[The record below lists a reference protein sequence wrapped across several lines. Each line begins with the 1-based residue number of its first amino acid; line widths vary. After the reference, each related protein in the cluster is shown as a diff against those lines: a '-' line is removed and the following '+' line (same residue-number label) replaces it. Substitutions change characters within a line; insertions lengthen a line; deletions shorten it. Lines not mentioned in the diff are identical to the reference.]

1 MMIRLAIIGDPVEHS
16 FSPKVHG
23 AALSAMGIE
32 YEYERVRV
40 PVGGLAKYI
49 KYAIETQTDGFNI
62 TMPHKVDIIPYLE
75 DMDDEAKAFSSVNT
89 VCIRDGKLYGYNTD
103 AIGYELSIKDCGSGF
118 EGNRVV
124 FLGAGGVVRTLAL
137 KAAMSGAERIHIL
150 NRSKEKTAEVCDI
163 VKSRFDIEVVCNGFS
178 DKELSA
184 ACREADLLINATPL
198 GMSGCP
204 QYENLDFLE
213 NLPQHAF
220 VSDLIYNPD
229 TTEFL
234 KRAAELGH
242 NTLNGTGM
250 LIYQALA
257 AEEHYL
263 NRKIDMKKLYK
274 EIRMQI
280 K

>member
-1 MMIRLAIIGDPVEHS
+1 MIRLAIIGDPVEHS

-23 AALSAMGIE
+23 ASLSAMGID
-32 YEYERVRV
+32 YEYEKVRV
-40 PVGGLAKYI
+40 QKGGLEEYI
-49 KYAIETQTDGFNI
+49 KRAIETKTDGFNI
-62 TMPHKVDIIPYLE
+62 TMPHKTDIIPYLE
-75 DMDDEAKAFSSVNT
+75 DMDDEARLFSSVNT
-89 VCIRDGKLYGYNTD
+89 VCIRDGKLCGYNTD

-118 EGNRVV
+118 NGNRVV
-124 FLGAGGVVRTLAL
+124 ILGAGGVVRTLAL

-150 NRSKEKTAEVCDI
+150 NRSIDKALGIREMVQ
-163 VKSRFDIEVVCNGFS
+163 SRFDIEVTCSGFS
-178 DKELSA
+178 NDELSE
-184 ACREADLLINATPL
+184 ACKNADLLINATPL

-213 NLPQHAF
+213 SLPSHAF

-234 KRAAELGH
+234 KKADELGH
-242 NTLNGTGM
+242 KTLNGTGM

-263 NRKIDMKKLYK
+263 NQKIDMKKLYK
-274 EIRMQI
+274 EIRAQI
-280 K
+280 

>member
-1 MMIRLAIIGDPVEHS
+1 MIRLAIIGDPVEHS

-23 AALSAMGIE
+23 ASLSAMGIE
-32 YEYERVRV
+32 YEYEKVRV
-40 PVGGLAKYI
+40 QKGGLEEYI
-49 KYAIETQTDGFNI
+49 KRAIETKTDGFNI
-62 TMPHKVDIIPYLE
+62 TMPHKTDIIPYLE
-75 DMDDEAKAFSSVNT
+75 DMDDEARMFSSVNT

-118 EGNRVV
+118 NGNRVV
-124 FLGAGGVVRTLAL
+124 ILGAGGVVRTLAL

-150 NRSKEKTAEVCDI
+150 NRSIDKALGIREMVQ
-163 VKSRFDIEVVCNGFS
+163 SRFDVEVVCGGFS
-178 DKELSA
+178 NDELSE
-184 ACREADLLINATPL
+184 ACKNADLLINATPL

-213 NLPQHAF
+213 SLPSHAF
-220 VSDLIYNPD
+220 VSDLIYKPD

-234 KRAAELGH
+234 KKADELGH
-242 NTLNGTGM
+242 KTLNGTGM

-263 NRKIDMKKLYK
+263 NQKIDMKKLYK
-274 EIRMQI
+274 EIRAQI
-280 K
+280 

>member
-1 MMIRLAIIGDPVEHS
+1 MIRLAIIGDPVEHS

-23 AALSAMGIE
+23 ASLSAMGIE
-32 YEYERVRV
+32 YEYEKVRV
-40 PVGGLAKYI
+40 QKGGLEEYI
-49 KYAIETQTDGFNI
+49 KRAIETKTDGFNI
-62 TMPHKVDIIPYLE
+62 TMPHKTDIIPYLE
-75 DMDDEAKAFSSVNT
+75 DMDDEARLFSSVNT

-118 EGNRVV
+118 NGNRVV
-124 FLGAGGVVRTLAL
+124 ILGAGGVVRTLAL

-150 NRSKEKTAEVCDI
+150 NRSIDKALGIREMVQ
-163 VKSRFDIEVVCNGFS
+163 SRFDIEVVCGGFS
-178 DKELSA
+178 NDELSE
-184 ACREADLLINATPL
+184 ACKNADLLINATPL

-213 NLPQHAF
+213 SLPSHAF

-234 KRAAELGH
+234 KKADELGH
-242 NTLNGTGM
+242 KTLNGTGM

-263 NRKIDMKKLYK
+263 NQKIDMKKLYK
-274 EIRMQI
+274 EIKAQI
-280 K
+280 

>member
-1 MMIRLAIIGDPVEHS
+1 MIRLAIIGDPVEHS

-23 AALSAMGIE
+23 TSLSAMGIE
-32 YEYERVRV
+32 YEYEKVRV
-40 PVGGLAKYI
+40 QKGGLEEYI
-49 KYAIETQTDGFNI
+49 KRAIETKTDGFNI
-62 TMPHKVDIIPYLE
+62 TMPHKTDIIPYLE
-75 DMDDEAKAFSSVNT
+75 DMDDEARMFSSVNT

-118 EGNRVV
+118 NGNRVV
-124 FLGAGGVVRTLAL
+124 ILGAGGVVRTLAL

-150 NRSKEKTAEVCDI
+150 NRSIDKALGIREMVQ
-163 VKSRFDIEVVCNGFS
+163 SRFDVEVVCGGFS
-178 DKELSA
+178 NDELSE
-184 ACREADLLINATPL
+184 ACKNADLLINATPL

-213 NLPQHAF
+213 SLPSHAF

-234 KRAAELGH
+234 KKADELGH
-242 NTLNGTGM
+242 KTLNGTGM

-263 NRKIDMKKLYK
+263 NQKIDMKKLYK
-274 EIRMQI
+274 EIRAQI
-280 K
+280 